1 MRALSGVKVLEFTQ
15 ALSGPFCGMMLA
27 DMGAEVI
34 KLERP
39 PLGDSSRYNAP
50 GKGGTTASFSNRN
63 RGKKSVLVDLSDEKQ
78 REFFLR
84 MVVDADIII
93 ENFKPGTMEKYN
105 CGYDVLKS
113 IKPDIILTSIS
124 GYGQTGPFKS
134 RAAYDVSIQAESGC
148 LSITGTRDGEL
159 TTVGYSFVDTIAGLT
174 AGVATLA
181 ALRKRDATGEGQHV
195 DISMLDSLIAT
206 MEVPF
211 GRYYMTG
218 VNPKPEG
225 VGTPLSA
232 PFSLFPIKGGRQV
245 LLCCNTDIQWS
256 KLCHV
261 LGCPELIDDPR
272 FNSGSQRKKHEDE
285 LIAAMIPY
293 TQKREDQELCEAM
306 EKEHLIYGH
315 VNNIGDIVETEQFQ
329 ARNMKCRIHY
339 PDLDVVI
346 PATGSAIKMSG
357 EAHETDYTAHTLGY
371 DTIVECA
378 KYLGEEAA
386 HNIYD
391 TVLEESR
398 KKAAGMMNRANII

>member
-1 MRALSGVKVLEFTQ
+1 MKALSGVKILEFTQ

-27 DMGAEVI
+27 DMGADVI
-34 KLERP
+34 KLEKP

-63 RGKKSVLVDLSDEKQ
+63 RGKKSVLMDLSDSKQ
-78 REFFLR
+78 REFFLK
-84 MVVDADIII
+84 MVEDTDIII
-93 ENFKPGTMEKYN
+93 ENFKPGTMEKYH
-105 CGYDVLKS
+105 CGYETLKS

-124 GYGQTGPFKS
+124 GYGQTGPQKF

-148 LSITGTRDGEL
+148 LSITGTKSGEM

-181 ALRKRDATGEGQHV
+181 ALRKRDVTGEGQHV
-195 DISMLDSLIAT
+195 DISMLDAMIAT

-225 VGTPLSA
+225 IGTPLSA
-232 PFSLFPIKGGRQV
+232 PFSLFPVKGGRQV
-245 LLCCNTDIQWS
+245 LLCCNTDSQWN

-261 LGCPELIDDPR
+261 LGCTELIDDPR
-272 FNSGSQRKKHEDE
+272 FNSGSQRKKNEDE

-293 TQKREDQELCEAM
+293 TERYNDKELCDAM
-306 EKEHLIYGH
+306 DQEHLIYGH
-315 VNNIGDIVETEQFQ
+315 VNQIGDVVDNDQFK
-329 ARNMKCRIHY
+329 ARNMKCSIHY
-339 PDLDVVI
+339 PDLDAVI

-357 EAHETDYTAHTLGY
+357 EENETDYVAHTLGY
-371 DTIVECA
+371 DTLEMYA
-378 KYLGEEAA
+378 AYFGEDAA
-386 HNIYD
+386 HELYD
-391 TVLEESR
+391 PIITDS
-398 KKAAGMMNRANII
+398 KQKAEAMMARANII